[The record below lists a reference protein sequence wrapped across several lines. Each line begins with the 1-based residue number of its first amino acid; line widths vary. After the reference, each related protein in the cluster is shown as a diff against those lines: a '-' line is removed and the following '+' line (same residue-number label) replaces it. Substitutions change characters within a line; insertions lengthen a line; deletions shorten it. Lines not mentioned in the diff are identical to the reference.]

1 MSYAKGL
8 AFVTDLVF
16 VLRKWKLWF
25 SLLNFVQ
32 LYVGF
37 PTFTFNNCLF
47 FFVLIELYLFQQT
60 LLIIFCQSN
69 FSINIFYYLLVFLF
83 ST

>member
-1 MSYAKGL
+1 M
-8 AFVTDLVF
+8 LVF
-16 VLRKWKLWF
+16 QHSHLIIV
-25 SLLNFVQ
+25 
-32 LYVGF
+32 
-37 PTFTFNNCLF
+37 F